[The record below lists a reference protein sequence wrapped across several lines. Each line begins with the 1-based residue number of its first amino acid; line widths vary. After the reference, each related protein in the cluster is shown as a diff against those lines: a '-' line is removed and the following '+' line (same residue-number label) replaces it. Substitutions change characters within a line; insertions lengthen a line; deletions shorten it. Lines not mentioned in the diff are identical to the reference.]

1 MSSDLFTVAQ
11 AAEYLQLSTKTIR
24 RLIADNKLLASK
36 VGDRSWRIKKTDIE
50 LYLQKNLNE
59 KLAVE

>member
-1 MSSDLFTVAQ
+1 MNSDLFTVAQ

-50 LYLQKNLNE
+50 IYLQKNLNE
-59 KLAVE
+59 KLAVK